1 MHHVPESHAQREH
14 TSQTP
19 MQVWV
24 RPRRGAMTT
33 SDEQC
38 LPEMSW
44 ILRADQTQV
53 AVGLVPVSL
62 IDILEGGTRKLPLHS
77 CKNRRQLT

>member
-24 RPRRGAMTT
+24 RQWRGAMTT
-33 SDEQC
+33 SNKQC
-38 LPEMSW
+38 LPEMSR
-44 ILRADQTQV
+44 ILQADQMQV
-53 AVGLVPVSL
+53 AVGLVLVSL
-62 IDILEGGTRKLPLHS
+62 IDILEGGTQKLPLHS